1 MCDDMRMAARLVFV
15 FSLDALLLLLLLLR
29 LAMDLR
35 LPGTFFA
42 EHRCRHLMECAPH
55 ASRNDEISF
64 EDGS

>member
-15 FSLDALLLLLLLLR
+15 FSLDALLLLLLLR